1 MDRPVPDVSV
11 ILITYQ
17 SAQHIGR
24 CLAALPAAARRGAR
38 DSVSYEVIVVDNA
51 SADGGVDALKPL
63 GAVHVLVELE
73 RNVGFAAGVN
83 VGLGLARGEYV
94 LLVNPDAVV
103 HPGSIAAAVDFAR
116 AHPQRGLYGA
126 LTYDSDDDAH
136 PHPGGW
142 RLPSMWSV
150 ACFAAGLTAAFPGNR
165 LFDPESLGPWQ
176 VGDTR
181 AVGALSGFFL
191 LIRRQLIMQ
200 IGGFDEHFFM
210 YSEDI
215 DLAARAQAAGASPV
229 IVPGAA
235 VTHIGGASSTPVDKT
250 VMVLRGRVAYI
261 RKHWPPRR
269 AVIAERLLVAGVS
282 IRALGTHFT
291 ARGERWRAVWV
302 QRERWRSGWQGPR

>member
-1 MDRPVPDVSV
+1 MDRPAPVVSV

-24 CLAALPAAARRGAR
+24 CLAALPAAASRGPQ

-51 SADGGVDALKPL
+51 SSDDGVDAMKAL
-63 GAVHVLVELE
+63 GSVDVLVELD

-83 VGLGLARGEYV
+83 VGLGRATGEYV

-103 HPGSIAAAVDFAR
+103 HPGSLAAAVDFAR

-126 LTYDSDDDAH
+126 LTYDSDDDAR

-150 ACFAAGLTAAFPGNR
+150 ACFAAGLSAAFPGNR
-165 LFDPESLGPWQ
+165 LFDPETLGPWQ

-191 LIRRQLIMQ
+191 LIRRDLITQ

-215 DLAARAQAAGASPV
+215 DLAARAPSGRC
-229 IVPGAA
+229 VPGHRSRRCGDA
-235 VTHIGGASSTPVDKT
+235 H
-250 VMVLRGRVAYI
+250 RGRLVHAGGQDGDGPA
-261 RKHWPPRR
+261 WPGGLHPQALATSPRR
-269 AVIAERLLVAGVS
+269 S
-282 IRALGTHFT
+282 
-291 ARGERWRAVWV
+291 
-302 QRERWRSGWQGPR
+302 